1 MQSGYYNTTGGMV
14 TQFNRLDLI
23 SNNLANLNTTGFKR
37 DDVVIGDYLRL
48 FETHK
53 EQLPIEDH
61 TRKAAKFLN
70 RTMNRVP
77 IISEEYTDRSVGS
90 LAQTDNPL
98 DFALQRDNAFFVI
111 KTPDG
116 IRYTRDGNFN
126 IDNDGR
132 LVSKDGHLV
141 LSRDGLDSQE
151 GIIIP
156 TGMHLESDNNGNLYL
171 RNINNDAIAEQINIG
186 ALAVVGFENPRYLK
200 KVGKN
205 LYDYPQDRLD
215 ERDIMQN
222 SAMIAQGFLE
232 KSNVNAVLEMSSL
245 IETNRLVDMYS
256 KVMKS
261 HMDDLNTE
269 AITKLAVRA

>member
-1 MQSGYYNTTGGMV
+1 MV

-61 TRKAAKFLN
+61 TRKAAKFIN

-77 IISEEYTDRSVGS
+77 IISEEYTDRSVGN

-98 DFALQRDNAFFVI
+98 DFALQKENAFFAI

-116 IRYTRDGNFN
+116 IRYTRDGSFS
-126 IDNDGR
+126 IDSNGY
-132 LVSKDGHLV
+132 LVNKSGHLV
-141 LSRDGLDSQE
+141 ISRDGLDSQE
-151 GIIIP
+151 GIHISV
-156 TGMHLESDNNGNLYL
+156 GLNLEADTFGNLYV
-171 RNINNDAIAEQINIG
+171 RNLNNDAIAEQINIG
-186 ALAVVGFENPRYLK
+186 SLAIVSFENPRYLK
-200 KVGKN
+200 KVGQN
-205 LYDYPQDRLD
+205 LYEFPTQRED
-215 ERDIMQN
+215 ERDLVHNAIL
-222 SAMIAQGFLE
+222 AQGFIE
-232 KSNVNAVLEMSSL
+232 KSNVNAVREMSSL

-261 HMDDLNTE
+261 HMDDLNIE

>member
-48 FETHK
+48 YETHK

-77 IISEEYTDRSVGS
+77 IISEEYTDRSVGN
-90 LAQTDNPL
+90 LTQTDNPL
-98 DFALQRDNAFFVI
+98 DFALQRENAFFVI
-111 KTPDG
+111 QTPDG

-126 IDNDGR
+126 LNSDGY
-132 LVSKDGHLV
+132 LVNKEGYLV
-141 LSRDGLDSQE
+141 LSRNGIDSQE
-151 GIIIP
+151 GIRVSAGLHI
-156 TGMHLESDNNGNLYL
+156 ESDTSGNLYL
-171 RNINNDAIAEQINIG
+171 RNLNNDAIGEQINIG
-186 ALAVVGFENPRYLK
+186 ALAIVGFENPRYLK

-205 LYDYPQDRLD
+205 LYEYPKERKD
-215 ERDIMQN
+215 EREIVQN
-222 SAMIAQGFLE
+222 SIVAQGFVE
-232 KSNVNAVLEMSSL
+232 KSNVNAVREMTSL